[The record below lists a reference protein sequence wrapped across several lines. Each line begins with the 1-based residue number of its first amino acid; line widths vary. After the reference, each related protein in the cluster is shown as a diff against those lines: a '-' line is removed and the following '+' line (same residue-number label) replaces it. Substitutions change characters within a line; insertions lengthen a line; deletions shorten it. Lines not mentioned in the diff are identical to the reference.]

1 MARIICIGE
10 AMKRYMSKTGKQSI
24 GGAELNVAVALSSLG
39 WKTTW
44 LSVLPENDEGMI
56 AAISKTGVESVIIRN
71 DGEVGKYTVFVDEQR
86 VQYQR
91 EDSAFAL
98 MDPDDINIRT
108 FMQGH
113 EWVHLT
119 GITPFLGHGPRAL
132 WNRVMIFSELDDI
145 KLSLDINHRPALC
158 SRDELWDVIEPHL
171 RKVHLLSMSEQDL
184 DWIASKEGM
193 SGSKEEIC
201 KQIARKWLINRVGC
215 TFKENQTG
223 RLQGWQK
230 RWSIVATPSEVE
242 SSRDNK
248 ILHRPI
254 EHLGSGDAWV
264 AGVIQNEKNA
274 DLIAVIQQSTF
285 GDFFLSNNV
294 DCQSAEFETISGIVN
309 AGIIPII
316 RSSSREVAE
325 KEARRVLDN
334 GAQCIEF
341 SLDTPDCIL
350 LLGSIREKEIL
361 KGIGTVKKPI
371 EEVLKSYKRGARFFL
386 SPNNP
391 EEFIKECKMFNSLAI
406 PGVTCIEEAEVAVAQ
421 GAVCLKLFHSKND
434 WDIEEL
440 VKIRELMP
448 GIVLIPVG
456 GVIAED
462 VEKMFGIGMDA
473 VGIGGALGSMDD
485 VELQTLF
492 SE

>member
-44 LSVLPENDEGMI
+44 LSVLPKNDEGMI
-56 AAISKTGVESVIIRN
+56 AAISQTGVESVIIRN
-71 DGEVGKYTVFVDEQR
+71 DGEVGKYTVIEDEQR

-91 EDSAFAL
+91 DDSAFAL
-98 MDPDDINIRT
+98 MDPDAINIRT

-113 EWVHLT
+113 EWVHIT
-119 GITPFLGHGPRAL
+119 GITPFLGQGPRAL

-145 KLSLDINHRPALC
+145 KLSLDINHRSALC

-171 RKVHLLSMSEQDL
+171 RKVHLLTMSKQDL
-184 DWIASKEGM
+184 HWIASKEGM
-193 SGSKEEIC
+193 LGSEEEIC

-215 TFKENQTG
+215 TFKETQTG
-223 RLQGWQK
+223 RLKGWEK

-242 SSRDNK
+242 SSRENK

-264 AGVIQNEKNA
+264 AGIIQNEKNA

-294 DCQSAEFETISGIVN
+294 DCQSAEFKIISRIVN
-309 AGIIPII
+309 TGIIPII
-316 RSSSREVAE
+316 RSSSRELAE
-325 KEARRVLDN
+325 KEAERVVVN

-341 SLDTPDCIL
+341 SLDTPDCIQ
-350 LLGSIREKEIL
+350 LLGSIKEKEIL

-371 EEVLKSYKRGARFFL
+371 KEVLKSYKSGARFFL

-391 EEFIKECKMFNSLAI
+391 EEFIRECKMFNSLAI
-406 PGVTCIEEAEVAVAQ
+406 PGVSSIEEAEVAVSQ

-434 WDIEEL
+434 WSIEEM
-440 VKIRELMP
+440 VNIRRLMP
-448 GIVLIPVG
+448 EIVLIPVG
-456 GVIAED
+456 GVMAED
-462 VEKMFGIGMDA
+462 VETMFEIGMDA
-473 VGIGGALGSMDD
+473 VGIGDALQFMDD
-485 VELQTLF
+485 AELQTLF
-492 SE
+492 SK

>member
-10 AMKRYMSKTGKQSI
+10 AMKRYMSETGEQSI

-39 WKTTW
+39 WKATW

-56 AAISKTGVESVIIRN
+56 DAISQTGVESVIVRN
-71 DGEVGKYTVFVDEQR
+71 DGEVGKYTVIEDEQR

-91 EDSAFAL
+91 EESSFAL
-98 MDPDDINIRT
+98 MDPDDINVRT

-119 GITPFLGHGPRAL
+119 GITPFLGHGPKAL

-158 SRDELWDVIEPHL
+158 SRDELWDAIEPHL

-184 DWIASKEGM
+184 HWIASKEGM
-193 SGSKEEIC
+193 FGSEEDIC

-215 TFKENQTG
+215 TFKETQTG

-242 SSRDNK
+242 SSRENK

-264 AGVIQNEKNA
+264 AAVIQNEKNA
-274 DLIAVIQQSTF
+274 DSIAVIQQSTF
-285 GDFFLSNNV
+285 GDFFFSNDV
-294 DCQSAEFETISGIVN
+294 DCQIAEFEIISGIID

-316 RSSSREVAE
+316 RSSSRELAE
-325 KEARRVLDN
+325 KEAQRILDN
-334 GAQCIEF
+334 GAKCIEF
-341 SLDTPDCIL
+341 SLDTPDCYL
-350 LLGSIREKEIL
+350 LLGSIRERGVL
-361 KGIGTVKKPI
+361 KGIGTVKKPL
-371 EEVLKSYKRGARFFL
+371 EVVLKSYKKGARFFL
-386 SPNNP
+386 SPHNP

-406 PGVTCIEEAEVAVAQ
+406 PGVASIEEAEVAVAQ
-421 GAVCLKLFHSKND
+421 GAVCLKLFHSKNN

-440 VKIRELMP
+440 LKIRELMP
-448 GIVLIPVG
+448 EVVLIPVG
-456 GVIAED
+456 GVVAED
-462 VEKMFGIGMDA
+462 VEKMFEIGMDA
-473 VGIGGALGSMDD
+473 VGIGAALESMNSA
-485 VELQTLF
+485 ELQTLF
-492 SE
+492 TE

>member
-39 WKTTW
+39 WETTW

-56 AAISKTGVESVIIRN
+56 AAISQTGVESVIIRN
-71 DGEVGKYTVFVDEQR
+71 DGEVGKYTVIEDEQR

-98 MDPDDINIRT
+98 MDPDGIHIRT

-119 GITPFLGHGPRAL
+119 GITPFLGQGPRAL

-184 DWIASKEGM
+184 HWIASKEGM
-193 SGSKEEIC
+193 SGSEEEIC

-215 TFKENQTG
+215 TFKETQTG
-223 RLQGWQK
+223 RLQGWEK

-294 DCQSAEFETISGIVN
+294 DCQSAEFGTISGIVN

-316 RSSSREVAE
+316 RSSSREIAE

-334 GAQCIEF
+334 GAQCIEI
-341 SLDTPDCIL
+341 SLDTPDCIR
-350 LLGSIREKEIL
+350 LLGSIREKEIT
-361 KGIGTVKKPI
+361 KGIGTVQIPT
-371 EEVLKSYKRGARFFL
+371 EVVLKSYRRGARFFL

-391 EEFIKECKMFNSLAI
+391 KGFIEECKMFNSLAI
-406 PGVTCIEEAEVAVAQ
+406 PGVTNIEEAEAAVAQ

-434 WDIEEL
+434 WSIEEL
-440 VKIRELMP
+440 VKIRGLMP
-448 GIVLIPVG
+448 EVVLIPVG
-456 GVIAED
+456 GVMPED
-462 VEKMFGIGMDA
+462 VEKMFEIGMDA
-473 VGIGGALGSMDD
+473 VGIGGALGTMADI
-485 VELQTLF
+485 ELQALF